1 MKTNKNFAI
10 LSVLLAFLVMS
21 FVDMVGVATDYVKED
36 FNLSDGVVQLISSAA
51 FLWFFVFSV
60 PAGLLQARFGKRNVL
75 NVGILLSAI
84 GLLLPFFNYNFT
96 SILIGFSLL
105 GIGNTIIQVS
115 ANPLLISVVRKDK
128 ASSFMSLSQFV
139 KALGSMAAA
148 PLTALLLVQTGNW
161 KLVFVVFSVVSI
173 LAAFLLSTVKFHE
186 KVESGSNI
194 TVLSCFTLL
203 GNKFILLMVL
213 GIFLV
218 VGVDVGVNAVSGQF
232 LMERF
237 EMGKELAASG
247 RSLYFMGKLIG
258 CLLGAII
265 LTKFSPKKFLNLTAG
280 LLSLSILIFAF
291 NPFESATWVLLLI
304 IGFGAANIFPLIF
317 TLTIEKYSDKANE
330 ISGLMMMAV
339 SGGAVMPPLMGT
351 IAGVSNY
358 TMGMLLLF
366 ACSIVILLIGRFN
379 KGSEK

>member
-1 MKTNKNFAI
+1 
-10 LSVLLAFLVMS
+10 MS

-75 NVGILLSAI
+75 NGGILLSAI
-84 GLLLPFFNYNFT
+84 GLLLPFFSYSFT

-148 PLTALLLVQTGNW
+148 PLTALFLVQTGNW

-173 LAAFLLSTVKFHE
+173 LAAFLLYTVKFDE

-218 VGVDVGVNAVSGQF
+218 VGIDVGVNAVSGQF

-379 KGSEK
+379 NGSKK